1 MIKIHL
7 MKLVIISKAMLQF
20 PLPGIRGNFT
30 GAWCNG
36 STAVFGTVDSGS
48 NPGAPA

>member
-1 MIKIHL
+1 MTFG
-7 MKLVIISKAMLQF
+7 VLQYL
-20 PLPGIRGNFT
+20 PLGCPGISL

-36 STAVFGTVDSGS
+36 STEVFGTFDPGS